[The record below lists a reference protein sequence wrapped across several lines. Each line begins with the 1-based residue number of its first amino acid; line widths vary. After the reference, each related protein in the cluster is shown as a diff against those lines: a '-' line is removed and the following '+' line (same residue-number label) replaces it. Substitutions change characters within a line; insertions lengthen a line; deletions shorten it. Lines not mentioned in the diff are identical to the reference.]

1 MKRLTN
7 YKTVVYLLFLFFIYA
22 CSKNEEDTVNQVLEI
37 STKEALSIGYEN
49 ATVGGIIVNSTG
61 TEIIEKGILW
71 GEQTDLTFS
80 TDQFVAVGNGNQS
93 FDVTLT
99 QLLPNT
105 TYYFQ
110 AYIKTQNETLMG
122 ETKSFSTKALGLALI
137 ETLLPVQIT
146 PTSALLKG
154 NVSYEGGSTVTDRG
168 FVLGTAPNPDLST
181 AEVIAVGQGQGMY
194 EQNMSQ
200 LLPASTY
207 YVKAYAVNSLG
218 ISYGD
223 EIIFSTPATTP
234 TLTTKPIQNIG
245 LYAAKSGGE
254 IESDGGSPITQ
265 KGIVWN
271 TQPNP
276 TISLTTKTLN
286 GSGVSNFEA
295 NLNQLSPNTIYYVRA
310 YATNSVG
317 TSYGNE
323 LTFTT
328 LPIPTSVSDID
339 GNVYSVLV
347 LGNQIW
353 MQENLKVTK
362 YCNGDPIPMYMS
374 NVQWQDLTTGG
385 WSYFDNFSGNDS
397 YGKLYNY
404 YAATDN
410 RNPCPCGWH
419 VPTDAEWTQLENYL
433 IANGMNFDNTTQGN
447 KIAKSMASKNMWQA
461 SSIFG
466 AVGFNPSTNNTSGFN
481 GIPAGRRFNTGEFVN
496 LGSTA
501 AWWTATQQ
509 NTTLAWY
516 RWLSKDGLDSK
527 RSSSN
532 KSFGYNIRC
541 IMD

>member
-1 MKRLTN
+1 MKCL
-7 YKTVVYLLFLFFIYA
+7 KTYQLASYWLVLLCLVA
-22 CSKNEEDTVNQVLEI
+22 CSKNEDNSGDEILRI

-49 ATVGGIIVNSTG
+49 ATVGGIINNSTQ
-61 TEIIEKGILW
+61 TLITEKGILW
-71 GEQTDLTFS
+71 GLQPELSFS
-80 TDQFVAVGNGNQS
+80 DNQYIPCGYGNDS
-93 FDVTLT
+93 FDYTLS
-99 QLLPNT
+99 QLSPNT

-110 AYIKTQNETLMG
+110 AYAKTENSQILG
-122 ETKSFSTKALGLALI
+122 EVKSFSTKQIGMALV
-137 ETLLPVQIT
+137 ETYSPESIL
-146 PTSALLKG
+146 SNRARFKG
-154 NVSYEGGSTVTDRG
+154 EVKYEGGSPVSISG
-168 FVLGTAPNPDLST
+168 FIWGTFPGIDYLTSEDIPISSGTGLMEYDINTLEPGKS
-181 AEVIAVGQGQGMY
+181 
-194 EQNMSQ
+194 
-200 LLPASTY
+200 Y
-207 YVKAYAVNSLG
+207 YYRAYAINSMG

-223 EIIFSTPATTP
+223 PVNFVTPQTAP
-234 TLTTKPIQNIG
+234 ILTTKPIQNIG
-245 LYAAKSGGE
+245 LYSAKSGGE
-254 IESDGGSPITQ
+254 IESDGGSVITQ
-265 KGIVWN
+265 KGIVWS

-276 TISLTTKTLN
+276 TISLTSKTLN
-286 GSGVSNFEA
+286 GGGVSNFES
-295 NLNQLSPNTIYYVRA
+295 NLNQLAPNTTYYVRA

-317 TSYGNE
+317 TAYGNTI
-323 LTFTT
+323 TFNT
-328 LPIPTSVSDID
+328 LPIPTSVTDVD

-353 MQENLKVTK
+353 MQENLKTTK

-374 NVQWQDLTTGG
+374 DVQWQELTTGG
-385 WSYFDNFSGNDS
+385 WSYFDNFSGNES

>member
-7 YKTVVYLLFLFFIYA
+7 YKTVVYLLFFLIIYA
-22 CSKNEEDTVNQVLEI
+22 CSNKEEDTGNQVLQI
-37 STKEALSIGYEN
+37 LTKEALSIGYEN
-49 ATVGGIIVNSTG
+49 ATLGGIIVNSTSI
-61 TEIIEKGILW
+61 EIIEKGILW
-71 GEQTDLTFS
+71 GEQADLSFS
-80 TDQFVAVGNGNQS
+80 TDNFTAVGNGNQS
-93 FDVTLT
+93 FDVILS
-99 QLLPNT
+99 QLIPNT
-105 TYYFQ
+105 TYFFQ
-110 AYIKTQNETLMG
+110 AYIKTQNEILKG
-122 ETKSFSTKALGLALI
+122 ETKSFSTKALGMALI

-146 PTSALLKG
+146 PTTALLKG
-154 NVSYEGGSTVTDRG
+154 YVSYEGGSPVTNRG
-168 FVLGTAPNPDLST
+168 FVIGTLPNPDLST

-194 EQNMSQ
+194 EQNVNQ
-200 LLPASTY
+200 LLPGMTY
-207 YVKAYAVNSLG
+207 YVRAYAFNALG
-218 ISYGD
+218 ASYGD
-223 EIIFSTPATTP
+223 VLVFSTPATVP

-245 LYAAKSGGE
+245 LYTAKSGGE
-254 IESDGGSPITQ
+254 IESDGGSVITQ
-265 KGIVWN
+265 KGIVWS

-286 GSGVSNFEA
+286 GGGVSNFEA
-295 NLNQLSPNTIYYVRA
+295 NLNQLVPNTTYYVRA

-317 TSYGNE
+317 TAYGNTI
-323 LTFTT
+323 TFNT
-328 LPIPTSVSDID
+328 LPIPTSVTDVD
-339 GNVYSVLV
+339 GNVYTVLV
-347 LGNQIW
+347 LGNQVW
-353 MQENLKVTK
+353 MQENLKTTK
-362 YCNGDPIPMYMS
+362 YCNGDQIPMYMS
-374 NVQWQDLTTGG
+374 DVQWQALTTGG
-385 WSYFDNFSGNDS
+385 WSYYDNIGGNETL
-397 YGKLYNY
+397 GKLYNF
-404 YAATDN
+404 YAASDV

-447 KIAKSMASKNMWQA
+447 KIAKSMASTNMWQT

-532 KSFGYNIRC
+532 KTFGYTIRC
-541 IMD
+541 VMD

>member
-80 TDQFVAVGNGNQS
+80 TDQFVTAGNGNQS

-154 NVSYEGGSTVTDRG
+154 NVSYEGGSSVTDRG
-168 FVLGTAPNPDLST
+168 FVLGTTPNPDLSS
-181 AEVIAVGQGQGMY
+181 AEVIAVGQGQGVY

-234 TLTTKPIQNIG
+234 TLITKPIQNIG

-254 IESDGGSPITQ
+254 VESDGGSSITQ

-286 GSGVSNFEA
+286 GSGVSSFEA
-295 NLNQLSPNTIYYVRA
+295 NLNQLNPNTIYYVRA

-353 MQENLKVTK
+353 MQENLKTTK

-385 WSYFDNFSGNDS
+385 WSYYDNFSGNES

-419 VPTDAEWTQLENYL
+419 VPTDAEWTQLENHL

-501 AWWTATQQ
+501 AWWTSTQQ
-509 NTTLAWY
+509 NSTLAWY